1 MNFKESVLF
10 AIKKAYRE
18 KKELVVGKEENHWV
32 IRELAD
38 PKSDML
44 SPSIIVTGQGIK
56 YPDHEDL
63 YARLVSM
70 GA

>member
-1 MNFKESVLF
+1 MNCKESVLF
-10 AIKKAYRE
+10 AIKRAHRE
-18 KKELVVGKEENHWV
+18 KTEFVVGKEDGRWL

-44 SPSIIVTGQGIK
+44 TPSIIVTGKGIK
-56 YPDHEDL
+56 YPDHEYL
-63 YARLVSM
+63 FSKLVAQ